1 MKARGAKVW
10 ADSWRVG
17 ISLWWAYIYVQ
28 AGTYRVGN
36 KFVQTPSGW
45 AYVQADSYR
54 LGICSGRHLAA
65 RQMFRQTL
73 TDWAYVQ
80 ADTWRLG
87 KCLGRLLPTGH
98 MFRQTLGG

>member
-45 AYVQADSYR
+45 AYVQADTWRLWADSYR
-54 LGICSGRHLAA
+54 LGICSGRLQAA

-73 TDWAYVQ
+73 SGWAKFVQ
-80 ADTWRLG
+80 S
-87 KCLGRLLPTGH
+87 LPARHMSGQTSTG
-98 MFRQTLGG
+98 